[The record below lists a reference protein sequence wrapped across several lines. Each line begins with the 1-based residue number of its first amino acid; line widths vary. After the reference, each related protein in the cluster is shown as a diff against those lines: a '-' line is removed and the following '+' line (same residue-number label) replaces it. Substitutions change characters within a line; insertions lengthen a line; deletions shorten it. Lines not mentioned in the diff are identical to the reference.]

1 MPVQNR
7 LTKVKRVKKSGDRS
21 DPRQVAEGGEGER
34 LAEPDRPLVDPG
46 VFPQL
51 ILQPILVRGVRPSSS
66 DEVAEEVAE
75 VVEDVA
81 EVAEEVAEVVEV
93 AEDVAEDVAEES
105 RTVRTGVE
113 DKRDTPVGPI

>member
-7 LTKVKRVKKSGDRS
+7 QTKVKRVKKSRDRS
-21 DPRQVAEGGEGER
+21 DP
-34 LAEPDRPLVDPG
+34 LPKPDRPIVYPG

-66 DEVAEEVAE
+66 EEVAEEVAE
-75 VVEDVA
+75 VVEDGA
-81 EVAEEVAEVVEV
+81 EVAEEVVEDVVEV

-105 RTVRTGVE
+105 RTVRTWVE

>member
-7 LTKVKRVKKSGDRS
+7 LTKVKRVKKSRDRS
-21 DPRQVAEGGEGER
+21 NP
-34 LAEPDRPLVDPG
+34 LPKPDRPIVYPG

-51 ILQPILVRGVRPSSS
+51 ILQPSLRPTDVSPV
-66 DEVAEEVAE
+66 EAEEVAE

-81 EVAEEVAEVVEV
+81 EVAEEVVEDVVEV

-105 RTVRTGVE
+105 RTVRTWVE

>member
-7 LTKVKRVKKSGDRS
+7 LTKVKRVKKSRDRS
-21 DPRQVAEGGEGER
+21 NP
-34 LAEPDRPLVDPG
+34 LPKPDRPIVYPR

-51 ILQPILVRGVRPSSS
+51 ILQPSLRPTDVSP
-66 DEVAEEVAE
+66 
-75 VVEDVA
+75 VET
-81 EVAEEVAEVVEV
+81 EEV

-105 RTVRTGVE
+105 RTVRTWVE

>member
-7 LTKVKRVKKSGDRS
+7 LTKVKRVKKSRDRS
-21 DPRQVAEGGEGER
+21 DP
-34 LAEPDRPLVDPG
+34 LPKPDRPIVYPG

-51 ILQPILVRGVRPSSS
+51 ILQPSLRPTDVSPV
-66 DEVAEEVAE
+66 EVE
-75 VVEDVA
+75 
-81 EVAEEVAEVVEV
+81 EV

-105 RTVRTGVE
+105 RMVRTGVE

>member
-7 LTKVKRVKKSGDRS
+7 LTKVKRVKKSRDRS
-21 DPRQVAEGGEGER
+21 NPLPKPA
-34 LAEPDRPLVDPG
+34 RPIVYPG

-51 ILQPILVRGVRPSSS
+51 ILQPSLRPTDVSPV
-66 DEVAEEVAE
+66 EAE
-75 VVEDVA
+75 
-81 EVAEEVAEVVEV
+81 EV

-105 RTVRTGVE
+105 RTVRTWVE

>member
-7 LTKVKRVKKSGDRS
+7 LTKVKRVKKSRDRS
-21 DPRQVAEGGEGER
+21 NP
-34 LAEPDRPLVDPG
+34 LPKPDRPLVDPG

-51 ILQPILVRGVRPSSS
+51 ILQPSLRPTDVSP
-66 DEVAEEVAE
+66 
-75 VVEDVA
+75 VET
-81 EVAEEVAEVVEV
+81 EEV

-105 RTVRTGVE
+105 RTVRTWVE

>member
-7 LTKVKRVKKSGDRS
+7 LTKVKRVKKSRDRS
-21 DPRQVAEGGEGER
+21 DP
-34 LAEPDRPLVDPG
+34 LPKPDRPIVYPG

-105 RTVRTGVE
+105 RTVRTWVE

>member
-7 LTKVKRVKKSGDRS
+7 QTKVKRVNPLPK
-21 DPRQVAEGGEGER
+21 
-34 LAEPDRPLVDPG
+34 PDRPIVYPG

-66 DEVAEEVAE
+66 EEVAEEVAE
-75 VVEDVA
+75 VGLRPSDVSPVEA
-81 EVAEEVAEVVEV
+81 EEV

-105 RTVRTGVE
+105 RTVRTWVE

>member
-7 LTKVKRVKKSGDRS
+7 LTKVKRVKKSRDRS
-21 DPRQVAEGGEGER
+21 DP
-34 LAEPDRPLVDPG
+34 LPKPDRPIVYPG

-51 ILQPILVRGVRPSSS
+51 ILQPSLRPTDVSPV
-66 DEVAEEVAE
+66 EAE
-75 VVEDVA
+75 
-81 EVAEEVAEVVEV
+81 EV

-105 RTVRTGVE
+105 RTVRTWVE

>member
-7 LTKVKRVKKSGDRS
+7 LTKVKRVKKSRDRS
-21 DPRQVAEGGEGER
+21 NP
-34 LAEPDRPLVDPG
+34 LPKPDRPIVYPG

-51 ILQPILVRGVRPSSS
+51 ILQPSLRPTDVSPV
-66 DEVAEEVAE
+66 EAE
-75 VVEDVA
+75 
-81 EVAEEVAEVVEV
+81 EV

-105 RTVRTGVE
+105 RTVRTWVE

>member
-7 LTKVKRVKKSGDRS
+7 QTKVKRVKKSRDRS
-21 DPRQVAEGGEGER
+21 DP
-34 LAEPDRPLVDPG
+34 LPKPDRPIVYPG

-51 ILQPILVRGVRPSSS
+51 ILQPSLRPTDVSPV
-66 DEVAEEVAE
+66 EAE
-75 VVEDVA
+75 
-81 EVAEEVAEVVEV
+81 EV

-105 RTVRTGVE
+105 RTVRTWVE